1 MTQNEIN
8 TLKNLLLKVIGEI
21 DDMDENEVIDTF
33 SEFYDKDEITGI
45 VGNVLDYIVDDMPV
59 KDMEE

>member
-8 TLKNLLLKVIGEI
+8 TLKNLLLKVIVEI

-45 VGNVLDYIVDDMPV
+45 VGNVLDCIVDDMPV

>member
-8 TLKNLLLKVIGEI
+8 TLKNLLIKVIGEI
-21 DDMDENEVIDTF
+21 EDMDEDDIIDTF
-33 SEFYDKDEITGI
+33 SEFCDKDEITSI
-45 VGNVLDYIVDDMPV
+45 VGNVLDYIVDDMPI

>member
-8 TLKNLLLKVIGEI
+8 TLQNLLLKVISEI
-21 DDMDENEVIDTF
+21 DDMDDDEVIDTF
-33 SEFYDKDEITGI
+33 SEFCDKDEITSI
-45 VGNVLDYIVDDMPV
+45 VGNVLDYVVDDMPV

>member
-8 TLKNLLLKVIGEI
+8 TLKNLLLKVIVEI

>member
-8 TLKNLLLKVIGEI
+8 TLKNLLLKVISEI
-21 DDMDENEVIDTF
+21 DDMDEDDVIDTF
-33 SEFYDKDEITGI
+33 SEFCDKDEITSI
-45 VGNVLDYIVDDMPV
+45 VGNVLDYVVDDMPV

>member
-21 DDMDENEVIDTF
+21 DDMDENEIIDTF
-33 SEFYDKDEITGI
+33 SEFCDKDELTGI
-45 VGNVLDYIVDDMPV
+45 VGNVLDYIVDDMPI